1 MVYDCEWKVR
11 KSVKKQWKIN
21 TSYLVELALL
31 IAVILIMAFTPVGY
45 IHTLGLEIT
54 LIVVPVAVGAVAMG
68 PAAGAILGTVFG
80 ITSFIQCFGM
90 SPFGAM
96 LLGINP
102 VWTFLVCV
110 PTRALMGWL
119 TGLLYQGFLKVSPL
133 KKISVILA
141 NLCCPLLNT
150 LFFMGTLTLF
160 FYQSEYI
167 QGIAKGMGAGNPLV
181 FILLFVGINGLVEAA
196 VCFVAGSAISQALN
210 TVIRHSSSR

>member
-1 MVYDCEWKVR
+1 M
-11 KSVKKQWKIN
+11 KKQWKIN

-119 TGLLYQGFLKVSPL
+119 TGLLYQGFLKVGPL